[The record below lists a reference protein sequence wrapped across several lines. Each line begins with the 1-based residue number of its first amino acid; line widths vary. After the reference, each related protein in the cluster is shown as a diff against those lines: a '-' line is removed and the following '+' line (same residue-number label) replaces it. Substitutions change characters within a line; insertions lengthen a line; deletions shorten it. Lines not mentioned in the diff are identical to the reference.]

1 MSYGILFSTDKFALD
16 TYLLNVIEYVVSSQA
31 MFYRALNRLR
41 WSSIRPMFASIR
53 TLSIDVPPL
62 RTAPA
67 EGARL
72 HTESWPEILDWAIR
86 RLVDPDTAAD
96 PPSGDLSSAPY
107 GARDDQADEDERRL
121 VGRQNAE
128 VEEQVEDGVQD
139 IPRVDLSII
148 GEAEDQEQDVTQ
160 QLRFAKPSF
169 QPASQKL
176 PPSSQAP
183 SSQDIPLS
191 RSTSTSTPKRLSDIN
206 RHFGRLNIDYNH
218 C

>member
-1 MSYGILFSTDKFALD
+1 
-16 TYLLNVIEYVVSSQA
+16 
-31 MFYRALNRLR
+31 
-41 WSSIRPMFASIR
+41 MFASIR

-191 RSTSTSTPKRLSDIN
+191 QGLPQLQPQNVSQTSTVISDASTSTITTVERRRGSMLGPRMGAAGKRRRSSLGLAERARAREPSAD
-206 RHFGRLNIDYNH
+206 
-218 C
+218 